1 MVVTLRAQKEDW
13 RDTSQK
19 RFNIIIL
26 DKCVHL
32 ALLCAIIILQTRAKL
47 GTWSVDYCSFNA
59 STYRLCLKCEQF
71 IALLKIYFVLLLMSI
86 LLNYVWFLKK
96 NPSILFILLNFVPSS
111 RDMIN
116 LFQSCLSK
124 CIAICQL
131 SNRAFRLKLSILFN
145 LWND

>member
-1 MVVTLRAQKEDW
+1 MKIRIIFLLRPSSCDVFETESRVWHLERKKQQLVVVTLRAQKEDW

-47 GTWSVDYCSFNA
+47 GTWRVDYCSFNA

-71 IALLKIYFVLLLMSI
+71 IALLKIYFVLLLMSVMP
-86 LLNYVWFLKK
+86 NYVWFLSYDISLSGK
-96 NPSILFILLNFVPSS
+96 NKSLNFVH
-111 RDMIN
+111 
-116 LFQSCLSK
+116 FT
-124 CIAICQL
+124 
-131 SNRAFRLKLSILFN
+131 
-145 LWND
+145 